1 MRKCKQAAALG
12 AAAMAA
18 LVLGACQTPVA
29 PSESGVPA
37 RLTCLYLPD
46 RLSTTEEIGPSKI
59 LRTTRLERGPY
70 LSERETP
77 AGTYYRAPQ
86 GGIYVSTPNTND
98 KTAAAV
104 NSYTFEGGI
113 FVPHEAASPVR
124 LYHYR
129 QSQSGPVT
137 VPPAGAGCS
146 SAAVV
151 RDRATGR
158 VSVASYAAG
167 GAAGGA
173 VVAARMEIE
182 AGAPLRLDVAFEP
195 QVAATLNKVARS
207 TVPITEKK

>member
-1 MRKCKQAAALG
+1 MRTCKQMAGLG
-12 AAAMAA
+12 AATMAA
-18 LVLGACQTPVA
+18 LVLGACQTTVA

-37 RLTCLYLPD
+37 QLTCIYLPSQ
-46 RLSTTEEIGPSKI
+46 LSTTEEAGPSKI

-86 GGIYVSTPNTND
+86 GGIYISTPNTND
-98 KTAAAV
+98 KTAAPV

-113 FVPHEAASPVR
+113 FVPHDAASPLH

-137 VPPAGAGCS
+137 VPPAGADCS

-151 RDRATGR
+151 RDPATRR
-158 VSVASYAAG
+158 VSVASYTAG
-167 GAAGGA
+167 GTFVEAK
-173 VVAARMEIE
+173 MNME
-182 AGAPLRLDVAFEP
+182 AGKSRRLEVAFEP
-195 QVAATLNKVARS
+195 QFVAELNKVARR
-207 TVPITEKK
+207 TVPMTEKK